1 MALVVYREQRIRS
14 GTLCVTH
21 YSAILFDLKMAA
33 CMGPETANSRDLAF
47 YCWRYIVEISI
58 QSTSETFF
66 QSNCVLLTHRVL
78 VCGTFGSVSAW
89 RHETAQRCVIQWG
102 KAGNFNFS
110 SLSRSVD
117 KINFKQIFE
126 SISSLMVFLL
136 FIMLARLTLGIFWF
150 CFTLQLVEST

>member
-1 MALVVYREQRIRS
+1 MNTEQRFNMALVVYREQRIRS
-14 GTLCVTH
+14 GTPCVTH

-66 QSNCVLLTHRVL
+66 QSNCVLWPSLTLTHRLL

-89 RHETAQRCVIQWG
+89 GYETAQRCIIQRG
-102 KAGNFNFS
+102 KAGNFNLF
-110 SLSRSVD
+110 SLSRSMD
-117 KINFKQIFE
+117 KINFNQIFE
-126 SISSLMVFLL
+126 SIGSLMVFGHLL
-136 FIMLARLTLGIFWF
+136 CLLG
-150 CFTLQLVEST
+150 